1 MSLVFQQYQKWC
13 RSGPQPSNVS
23 LLLPSRLGK
32 GNPSWNFLWDFF
44 KLMWPTSRK
53 VGLGCPSDKKISKS
67 WQIIKSPKILLFA
80 TFCLNC
86 VALIN
91 RLALLVT
98 RQDKCMKRVQS
109 FNYIRWL
116 LYCSGRQSSNV
127 GLLLQPHLRKRL
139 LSWNVWDHSWLMLP
153 TSS

>member
-67 WQIIKSPKILLFA
+67 CSNKIAKDFIICHILFKLCSFNQQISFVSNKTRQMYEKSSVIQLRKMIVVSLRSPIIKCRS
-80 TFCLNC
+80 
-86 VALIN
+86 
-91 RLALLVT
+91 VT
-98 RQDKCMKRVQS
+98 STS
-109 FNYIRWL
+109 FEEAPSII
-116 LYCSGRQSSNV
+116 
-127 GLLLQPHLRKRL
+127 KRL
-139 LSWNVWDHSWLMLP
+139 RPLLANVANL
-153 TSS
+153 